1 MYDMYPISCLSAFSP
16 TAAMVVTNLFP
27 TLVTHFIIKDNNTIT
42 LLCRT
47 NKMSSGLTIALSELE
62 R

>member
-1 MYDMYPISCLSAFSP
+1 
-16 TAAMVVTNLFP
+16 MVVTNLFP